1 MKMFAKF
8 VPFLLVAAMSV
19 FTACGGDSGS
29 NADSEEPVSSSA
41 VKKSSSSKANSSSS
55 KKGSSSSVKS
65 SSSSKTPSS
74 ANSAKAIYDEKNNT
88 MKDPRDNKTYKTVKI
103 GDQVWMAENL
113 NYNSCFSYC
122 YGEEPSNMQNS
133 NPGLCNKYGRLYKW
147 EAATE
152 ACPGGWHLPSKDE
165 FETLIQTVGGSD
177 NAGIKLKSVDGWK
190 FEKKETVGTD
200 EYGFT
205 ALPGGYRMEYDFSG
219 YVSQNVKSY
228 DFIGDKTAA
237 YFWSSTEDI
246 ESSTRLD
253 RNSILVDHAFS
264 MFLDNRYASADIGGE
279 PMDNALSVRC
289 ILDSKTSSDTKSS
302 SSKKAESSSSVKSSS
317 SAKSGSSVAVP
328 KGCKTSTE
336 DNCEYGELVDD
347 RDGQTYKTV
356 KIGDQW
362 WMAQNLNYRRE
373 AKYKNDYC
381 YCYNNSKDNCDKF
394 GRLYVWDAAADAC
407 PKGWHLPS
415 TAEWKTLIDSVGG
428 EKVAGITLKTSDWIS
443 SGEATDAFGFSVLPA
458 GFRDW
463 VSNYYWEEGYQA
475 FFWTSDEYENS
486 SGCVYFQG
494 QYDNA
499 DIRSRDA
506 DYGYS
511 VRCVMDV
518 EPKPSVTEPTAKAC
532 KTETK
537 DECEYG
543 SLTDSRDKQ
552 TYKTVKIDKQWWM
565 AENLNFDAEGSHCF
579 NNDPSKCAK
588 HGRFYFWSAAMDS
601 VGEWS
606 SNGKDCGMGNIC
618 TPTYPVRGVCP
629 EGWHLPTSEEY
640 EILFAAVGGEL
651 MGGKVLKS
659 TSGWYDNDDDAKP
672 GTDDYAFSVLPTESR
687 YDTEDDL
694 WTYIWTSTG
703 LYESAAT
710 TIIFVYDRDDVLM
723 TDMVKD
729 FAYPVRCVKD

>member
-1 MKMFAKF
+1 M
-8 VPFLLVAAMSV
+8 
-19 FTACGGDSGS
+19 
-29 NADSEEPVSSSA
+29 
-41 VKKSSSSKANSSSS
+41 
-55 KKGSSSSVKS
+55 
-65 SSSSKTPSS
+65 
-74 ANSAKAIYDEKNNT
+74 
-88 MKDPRDNKTYKTVKI
+88 
-103 GDQVWMAENL
+103 
-113 NYNSCFSYC
+113 
-122 YGEEPSNMQNS
+122 
-133 NPGLCNKYGRLYKW
+133 
-147 EAATE
+147 
-152 ACPGGWHLPSKDE
+152 
-165 FETLIQTVGGSD
+165 
-177 NAGIKLKSVDGWK
+177 VDG
-190 FEKKETVGTD
+190 
-200 EYGFT
+200 
-205 ALPGGYRMEYDFSG
+205 
-219 YVSQNVKSY
+219 
-228 DFIGDKTAA
+228 
-237 YFWSSTEDI
+237 
-246 ESSTRLD
+246 
-253 RNSILVDHAFS
+253 
-264 MFLDNRYASADIGGE
+264 
-279 PMDNALSVRC
+279 
-289 ILDSKTSSDTKSS
+289 
-302 SSKKAESSSSVKSSS
+302 
-317 SAKSGSSVAVP
+317 
-328 KGCKTSTE
+328 
-336 DNCEYGELVDD
+336 
-347 RDGQTYKTV
+347 
-356 KIGDQW
+356 
-362 WMAQNLNYRRE
+362 QNLNYRRE
-373 AKYKNDYC
+373 AKYENDYC

-543 SLTDSRDKQ
+543 TLTDSRDKQ

-703 LYESAAT
+703 LYETAAT

-729 FAYPVRCVKD
+729 FAYPVRCVKN

>member
-1 MKMFAKF
+1 M
-8 VPFLLVAAMSV
+8 
-19 FTACGGDSGS
+19 
-29 NADSEEPVSSSA
+29 
-41 VKKSSSSKANSSSS
+41 
-55 KKGSSSSVKS
+55 
-65 SSSSKTPSS
+65 
-74 ANSAKAIYDEKNNT
+74 
-88 MKDPRDNKTYKTVKI
+88 
-103 GDQVWMAENL
+103 
-113 NYNSCFSYC
+113 
-122 YGEEPSNMQNS
+122 
-133 NPGLCNKYGRLYKW
+133 
-147 EAATE
+147 
-152 ACPGGWHLPSKDE
+152 
-165 FETLIQTVGGSD
+165 
-177 NAGIKLKSVDGWK
+177 
-190 FEKKETVGTD
+190 
-200 EYGFT
+200 
-205 ALPGGYRMEYDFSG
+205 
-219 YVSQNVKSY
+219 
-228 DFIGDKTAA
+228 
-237 YFWSSTEDI
+237 
-246 ESSTRLD
+246 
-253 RNSILVDHAFS
+253 
-264 MFLDNRYASADIGGE
+264 
-279 PMDNALSVRC
+279 
-289 ILDSKTSSDTKSS
+289 
-302 SSKKAESSSSVKSSS
+302 
-317 SAKSGSSVAVP
+317 
-328 KGCKTSTE
+328 
-336 DNCEYGELVDD
+336 
-347 RDGQTYKTV
+347 
-356 KIGDQW
+356 
-362 WMAQNLNYRRE
+362 
-373 AKYKNDYC
+373 
-381 YCYNNSKDNCDKF
+381 
-394 GRLYVWDAAADAC
+394 
-407 PKGWHLPS
+407 
-415 TAEWKTLIDSVGG
+415 
-428 EKVAGITLKTSDWIS
+428 
-443 SGEATDAFGFSVLPA
+443 
-458 GFRDW
+458 
-463 VSNYYWEEGYQA
+463 
-475 FFWTSDEYENS
+475 
-486 SGCVYFQG
+486 YFQG

-543 SLTDSRDKQ
+543 TLTDSRDKQ